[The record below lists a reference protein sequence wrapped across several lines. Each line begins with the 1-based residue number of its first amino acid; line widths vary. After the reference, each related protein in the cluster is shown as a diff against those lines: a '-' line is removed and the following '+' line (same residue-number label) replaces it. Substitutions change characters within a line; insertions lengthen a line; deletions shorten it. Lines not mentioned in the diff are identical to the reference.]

1 MNREPLSVNRN
12 PLSVNRNPNPS
23 AEDRGLTASGYGSR
37 ITGHGSRVRI
47 GVFVC
52 HCGHNIAG
60 TVDVEEVAEELSRYP
75 GVVYSTHYEYMCS
88 DPGQELVKKAIKE
101 HRLTGVV
108 VAACSPSM
116 HEATFRTA
124 ASEAGLNPFLVE
136 IANVREHCSW
146 VHPRSPETT
155 AKAVRIARAAVEKVK
170 GNHPLEPVRVGHAK
184 KCLVVGGGIA
194 GIQAA
199 LDVAEAGYEVLLV
212 ERSPTIGGHM
222 AQLSETFPTL
232 DCSQC
237 ILTPKMV
244 EVARHKRIRLLT
256 YSEVEEVSGF
266 VGNYHVR
273 IRKKPTYV
281 DPDKCNL
288 CGECEKVC
296 PVRVPNEFDRGL
308 SQRAA
313 IYIPFPQ
320 AVPSSYTLDEEAC
333 LGLKPLRCSE
343 CAKVC
348 EVGAIDYDM
357 QEEIIE
363 EDVGAIILATG
374 YELYPVENMAEY
386 GAGRVPDVIDSL
398 TFERLLSASGPT
410 GGEVRRPSDGKVP
423 KEVVFI
429 QCSGSRD
436 PELHKPYCSKIC
448 CMYTAKHA
456 LLYRHLVPDGKAY
469 VFYIDI
475 RAGGKDYE
483 EFVARAMEE
492 ERVLYLRGKVAKV
505 FREGEKVMV
514 WGVDTL
520 TGNRVEIAADLV
532 VLAQAVVP
540 SPGVRALAQ
549 VLHTSCLDE
558 HGFLKEA
565 HPKLRPLE
573 TLTGGVFIAGA
584 AQGPKDIPEAVAQA
598 SGAAAKAVALLSSPA
613 IIHSPEVAQVDEE
626 LCSGCGVCAPQCPYS
641 AITVQEVA
649 EVNEVLCEGCG
660 TCVAACPSGAMSLRN
675 LADEQVEAMVRA
687 ALEEVASG

>member
-1 MNREPLSVNRN
+1 MCP
-12 PLSVNRNPNPS
+12 
-23 AEDRGLTASGYGSR
+23 DGLTQHPSR
-37 ITGHGSRVRI
+37 ATKARI

-60 TVDVEEVAEELSRYP
+60 TVDVARVAEELARYP
-75 GVVYSTHYEYMCS
+75 GVVYSTHYDYMCS

-116 HEATFRTA
+116 HEPTFRTA
-124 ASEAGLNPFLVE
+124 AQEAGLNQYLVE
-136 IANVREHCSW
+136 IANIREHCSW
-146 VHPRSPETT
+146 VHEAGPATT
-155 AKAVRIARAAVEKVK
+155 DKAIRITRAVVEKVR
-170 GNHPLEPVRVGHAK
+170 GNHPLEPLAIGHAE
-184 KCLVVGGGIA
+184 KCLVIGGGIA

-244 EVARHKRIRLLT
+244 EVARHPRIRLLT
-256 YSEVEEVSGF
+256 YSEVEEVAGF

-281 DPDKCNL
+281 DPEKCNL
-288 CGECEKVC
+288 CGDCEEVC
-296 PVRVPNEFDRGL
+296 PVRVPSEFDRGL

-320 AVPSSYTLDEEAC
+320 AVPSSYTLDAEAC
-333 LGLKPLRCSE
+333 LGLEPLRCSE
-343 CAKVC
+343 CARVC

-357 QEEIIE
+357 QEEIFE
-363 EDVGAIILATG
+363 EDVGAIIVATG
-374 YELYPVENMAEY
+374 FELYPVEEMAEY
-386 GAGRVPDVIDSL
+386 GYGQVPDVIDGL
-398 TFERLLSASGPT
+398 EFERILSASGPT

-423 KEVVFI
+423 KSVVFI

-456 LLYRHLVPDGKAY
+456 LLYRHLVPDGRAY

-475 RAGGKDYE
+475 RAGGKGYE
-483 EFVARAMEE
+483 EFVTRAMEE
-492 ERVLYLRGKVAKV
+492 DRILYLRGKVAKV
-505 FREGEKVMV
+505 FREGDKVVV

-520 TGNRVEIAADLV
+520 TGKRVEVEADLV
-532 VLAQAVVP
+532 VLAQAIVP
-540 SPGVRALAQ
+540 APGVTELAQ
-549 VLHTSCLDE
+549 RLHMSCLDE

-573 TLTGGVFIAGA
+573 TLAGGVFIAGA
-584 AQGPKDIPEAVAQA
+584 AQAPKDIPDTVAQA
-598 SGAAAKAVALLSSPA
+598 SGAAAKAIALLSAPA
-613 IIHSPEVAQVDEE
+613 LVHPPEVAAVDEE

-641 AITVQEVA
+641 AITVEEVA

-660 TCVAACPSGAMSLRN
+660 ACAAACPSGAMTLRN
-675 LADEQVEAMVRA
+675 LTDEQVLAMVRA
-687 ALEEVASG
+687 ALEAAEVASG